1 MIETASSAHCP
12 IGTPV
17 WFGKFAQGGTRW
29 LFPAIAVVAC
39 IFFEAPNLRAQ
50 APKPTEY
57 EVEAAYLSN
66 FGRFVE
72 WSARAGTSPGQVNAG
87 QSGAVPS
94 SNDPFYVCV
103 LGQDPFGP
111 LLDTAL
117 RGETI
122 GGAPMVARRLAG
134 PEEAAGC
141 RILFLSSS
149 KDSQLTTILP
159 ALVTSHILTVSDV
172 PGFTRRGGMIQFVL
186 SGNRVR
192 FEINLAAAQRAG
204 LTLSSE
210 LLKVAVTVRRAP

>member
-1 MIETASSAHCP
+1 MTEIASSARRLP
-12 IGTPV
+12 NVVPAPRRRLWLYLAITLL
-17 WFGKFAQGGTRW
+17 AGGFLGR
-29 LFPAIAVVAC
+29 
-39 IFFEAPNLRAQ
+39 NLHAQ

-72 WSARAGTSPGQVNAG
+72 WPARAGPAT
-87 QSGAVPS
+87 
-94 SNDPFYVCV
+94 DPFYVCV

-111 LLDTAL
+111 LLDAAL

-122 GGAPMVARRLAG
+122 GGAPMAPKRISG
-134 PEEAAGC
+134 PEDAVGC
-141 RILFLSSS
+141 RILFVSTS
-149 KDSQLTTILP
+149 KDSQLNAILTD
-159 ALVTSHILTVSDV
+159 VRTSNILTVADM

-186 SGNRVR
+186 EGNRVR

-210 LLKVAVTVRRAP
+210 LLKVAVAIRRAP